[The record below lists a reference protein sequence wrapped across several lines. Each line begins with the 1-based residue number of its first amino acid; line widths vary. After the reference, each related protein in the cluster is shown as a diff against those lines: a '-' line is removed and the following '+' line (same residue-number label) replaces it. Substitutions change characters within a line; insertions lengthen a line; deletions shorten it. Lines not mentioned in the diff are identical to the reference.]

1 MSIVYDI
8 IYCLFKLFI
17 VPVLFFFFYF
27 LFALTAIIE
36 KILTVIDTIIEE
48 IMS

>member
-8 IYCLFKLFI
+8 LFAIFKLFV

-27 LFALTAIIE
+27 FFALTTIIE
-36 KILTVIDTIIEE
+36 KIMAGINNLLDN
-48 IMS
+48 IM